1 MNICK
6 KDFKSAYIALLSVLF
21 LSGCATYNQDI
32 NDGLELARQGQWHEA
47 EEVVN
52 DVLDSSQD
60 HLLRLLEAG
69 ALAQYQ
75 GDYERSNQL
84 LEQAERL
91 SDTFLEESI
100 SSRSWALL
108 AKPMQGDFQ
117 PSGFERVYINFF
129 KSLNYLA
136 LADQATSR
144 SERQNLLDAALVE
157 SRRIDLKLN
166 EIAALSPSYEDID
179 GSNKAFLSKAVD
191 WLSGFYTG
199 GINSD
204 DFIYRDDAWARYME
218 GLQYEV
224 SKEYDDARI
233 AYQAAAQLYDQGYSK
248 QYSLPADAGQRAWLD
263 TIRMMKK
270 AGGWTSEYPALAKE
284 KLNDKFQRLLTE
296 YDKHPSEIIVL
307 EEQGFVPERK
317 ELNLVLYASPQ
328 SYSLVLEP
336 FYTGSHKDAN
346 NASRWFSMV
355 YADQGLLNLFAN
367 YQAGGVWNSFA
378 GVFTKRII
386 LGNAGWRSLRSV
398 GIDKML
404 EEAPMRIAVPYY
416 DPIQLDNTPTKLVA
430 NTSNVN
436 AFKGASIRMTS
447 LADITMQVQLSQ
459 ASRDIYET
467 LLRELLRNYLA
478 YKVSSEV
485 QDETASLLLGL
496 VGKIAVLA
504 TASSE
509 SRHWSTLP
517 AQIRLTRQPTTSNL
531 DSVTYKTNGTEFKLD
546 NLKLNKNQIKVWNIR
561 NPN

>member
-6 KDFKSAYIALLSVLF
+6 KDFRSAYLALLSVLF

-32 NDGLELARQGQWHEA
+32 SDGRDLAKQGQWHEA
-47 EEVVN
+47 EEVIN
-52 DVLDSSQD
+52 DTLDSSQD
-60 HLLRLLEAG
+60 HLLRLLEIG

-108 AKPMQGDFQ
+108 ANPMQGDFQ
-117 PSGFERVYINFF
+117 PTGFERVYINFF

-136 LADQATSR
+136 LAEQATSR
-144 SERQNLLDAALVE
+144 QQRQSLLDAALVE

-166 EIAALSPSYEDID
+166 EIAALNPSYDDID
-179 GSNKAFLSKAVD
+179 GANKTFLSKAVD

-204 DFIYRDDAWARYME
+204 DYVYRDDAWARYME

-224 SKEYDDARI
+224 SGEYDDARI
-233 AYQAAAQLYDQGYSK
+233 AYQASANLYDKGYTK
-248 QYSLPADAGQRAWLD
+248 QYNLPKDAGQRAWLD

-270 AGGWTSEYPALAKE
+270 AGGWQSEYPSLAKE
-284 KLNDKFQRLLTE
+284 KLNKKYQALLAD
-296 YDKHPSEIIVL
+296 YDKKPAEIIVL

-317 ELNLVLYASPQ
+317 ELNLMLYASPQ

-336 FYTGSHKDAN
+336 LYTGTHQDAN

-367 YQAGGVWNSFA
+367 YQAGGAWSTFA

-404 EEAPMRIAVPYY
+404 NEAPVRIAVPYY
-416 DPIQLDNTPTKLVA
+416 DPVVLDNTQTKLT
-430 NTSNVN
+430 TSL
-436 AFKGASIRMTS
+436 GASGAAKEQSVRMTS

-504 TASSE
+504 SASSE
-509 SRHWSTLP
+509 TRNWSTLP
-517 AQIRLTRQPTTSNL
+517 AQVRLTRHAAETGLQSLNYQANGKNFTL
-531 DSVTYKTNGTEFKLD
+531 DPFE
-546 NLKLNKNQIKVWNIR
+546 LNKNQIKVWNIR

>member
-6 KDFKSAYIALLSVLF
+6 KDFRSAYLALLSVLF
-21 LSGCATYNQDI
+21 LSGCATYNQGISDSR
-32 NDGLELARQGQWHEA
+32 DLAKQGQWHEA
-47 EEVVN
+47 EEIISET
-52 DVLDSSQD
+52 LDSSQD
-60 HLLRLLEAG
+60 HLLRLLEKG

-108 AKPMQGDFQ
+108 ANPMQGDFQ
-117 PSGFERVYINFF
+117 PTGFERVYINFF

-136 LADQATSR
+136 LAEQAKSR
-144 SERQNLLDAALVE
+144 QERQSLLDAALVE

-166 EIAALSPSYEDID
+166 EIAALNPSYEDID
-179 GSNKAFLSKAVD
+179 GANKAFLSKAVD

-204 DFIYRDDAWARYME
+204 DYVYRDDAWARYME
-218 GLQYEV
+218 GLQYEI
-224 SKEYDDARI
+224 SGEYDDARI
-233 AYQAAAQLYDQGYSK
+233 AYQASANLYDKGYTK
-248 QYSLPADAGQRAWLD
+248 QYNLPKDAGQRAWLD

-270 AGGWTSEYPALAKE
+270 AGGWQSEYPSLAKE
-284 KLNDKFQRLLTE
+284 KLNKKYQALLAD
-296 YDKHPSEIIVL
+296 YDKKPAEIIVL

-317 ELNLVLYASPQ
+317 ELNLMLYASPQ

-336 FYTGSHKDAN
+336 LYTGTHQDAN

-367 YQAGGVWNSFA
+367 YQAGGAWNTFA

-404 EEAPMRIAVPYY
+404 SEAPVRIAVPYY
-416 DPIQLDNTPTKLVA
+416 DPVVLDSTKTKLSSSLA
-430 NTSNVN
+430 TS
-436 AFKGASIRMTS
+436 GASKHNSVRMTS

-485 QDETASLLLGL
+485 QDETASLLLGF

-504 TASSE
+504 SASSE
-509 SRHWSTLP
+509 TRNWSTLP
-517 AQIRLTRQPTTSNL
+517 AQIRLTRQAADTGLQSLN
-531 DSVTYKTNGTEFKLD
+531 YQTNGRNFTLD
-546 NLKLNKNQIKVWNIR
+546 PFELNKNQIKVWNIR

>member
-6 KDFKSAYIALLSVLF
+6 KDFRSAYLALLSVLF
-21 LSGCATYNQDI
+21 LSGCATYNQGISDSR
-32 NDGLELARQGQWHEA
+32 DLAKQGQWHEA
-47 EEVVN
+47 EEIISET
-52 DVLDSSQD
+52 LDSSQD
-60 HLLRLLEAG
+60 HLLRLLEKG

-108 AKPMQGDFQ
+108 ANPMQGDFQ
-117 PSGFERVYINFF
+117 PTGFERVYINFF

-136 LADQATSR
+136 LAEQAQSR
-144 SERQNLLDAALVE
+144 QERQSLLDAALVE

-166 EIAALSPSYEDID
+166 EIAALNPSYEDID
-179 GSNKAFLSKAVD
+179 GANKAFLSKAVD

-204 DFIYRDDAWARYME
+204 DYVYRDDAWARYME
-218 GLQYEV
+218 GLQYEI
-224 SKEYDDARI
+224 SGEYDDARI
-233 AYQAAAQLYDQGYSK
+233 AYQASANLYDKGYTK
-248 QYSLPADAGQRAWLD
+248 QYNLPKDAGQRAWLD

-270 AGGWTSEYPALAKE
+270 AGGWQSEYPSLAKE
-284 KLNDKFQRLLTE
+284 KLNKKYQALLAD
-296 YDKHPSEIIVL
+296 YDKKPAEIIVL

-317 ELNLVLYASPQ
+317 ELNLMLYASPQ

-336 FYTGSHKDAN
+336 LYTGTHQDAN

-367 YQAGGVWNSFA
+367 YQAGGAWNTFA

-404 EEAPMRIAVPYY
+404 SEAPVRIAVPYY
-416 DPIQLDNTPTKLVA
+416 DPVVLDSTKTKLSSSLA
-430 NTSNVN
+430 TS
-436 AFKGASIRMTS
+436 GASKHNSVRMTS

-485 QDETASLLLGL
+485 QDETASLLLGF

-504 TASSE
+504 SASSE
-509 SRHWSTLP
+509 TRNWSTLP
-517 AQIRLTRQPTTSNL
+517 AQIRLTRQAADTGLQSLN
-531 DSVTYKTNGTEFKLD
+531 YQTNGRNFTLD
-546 NLKLNKNQIKVWNIR
+546 PFELNKNQIKVWNIR

>member
-6 KDFKSAYIALLSVLF
+6 KDFRSAYLALLSVLF
-21 LSGCATYNQDI
+21 LSGCATYNQGISDSR
-32 NDGLELARQGQWHEA
+32 DLAKQGQWHEA
-47 EEVVN
+47 EEIISET
-52 DVLDSSQD
+52 LDSSQD
-60 HLLRLLEAG
+60 HLLRLLEKG

-108 AKPMQGDFQ
+108 ANPMQGDFQ
-117 PSGFERVYINFF
+117 PTGFERVYINFF

-136 LADQATSR
+136 LAEQAKSR
-144 SERQNLLDAALVE
+144 QERQSLLDAALVE

-166 EIAALSPSYEDID
+166 EIAALNPSYEDID
-179 GSNKAFLSKAVD
+179 GANKAFLSKAVD

-204 DFIYRDDAWARYME
+204 DYVYRDDAWARYME
-218 GLQYEV
+218 GLQYEI
-224 SKEYDDARI
+224 SGEYDDARI
-233 AYQAAAQLYDQGYSK
+233 AYQASANLYDKGYTK
-248 QYSLPADAGQRAWLD
+248 QYNLPKDAGQRAWLD

-270 AGGWTSEYPALAKE
+270 AGGWQSEYPSLAKE
-284 KLNDKFQRLLTE
+284 KLNKKYQALLAD
-296 YDKHPSEIIVL
+296 YDKKPAEIIVL

-317 ELNLVLYASPQ
+317 ELNLMLYASPQ

-336 FYTGSHKDAN
+336 LYTGTHQDAN

-367 YQAGGVWNSFA
+367 YQAGGAWNTFA

-404 EEAPMRIAVPYY
+404 SEAPVRIAVPYY
-416 DPIQLDNTPTKLVA
+416 DPVVLDSTKTKLSSSLA
-430 NTSNVN
+430 TS
-436 AFKGASIRMTS
+436 GASKHDSVRMTS

-485 QDETASLLLGL
+485 QDETASLLLGF

-504 TASSE
+504 SASSE
-509 SRHWSTLP
+509 TRNWSTLP
-517 AQIRLTRQPTTSNL
+517 AQIRLTRQAADTGLQSLN
-531 DSVTYKTNGTEFKLD
+531 YQTNGRNFTLD
-546 NLKLNKNQIKVWNIR
+546 PFELNKNQIKVWNIR

>member
-6 KDFKSAYIALLSVLF
+6 KDFRSAYLALLSVLF

-32 NDGLELARQGQWHEA
+32 SDGRDLAKQGQWHEA
-47 EEVVN
+47 EEVIN
-52 DVLDSSQD
+52 DTLDSSQD
-60 HLLRLLEAG
+60 HLLRLLEIG

-108 AKPMQGDFQ
+108 ANPMQGDFQ
-117 PSGFERVYINFF
+117 PTGFERVYINFF

-136 LADQATSR
+136 LAEQATSR
-144 SERQNLLDAALVE
+144 QQRQSLLDAALVE

-166 EIAALSPSYEDID
+166 EIAALNPSYDDID
-179 GSNKAFLSKAVD
+179 GANKAFLSKAVD

-204 DFIYRDDAWARYME
+204 DYVYRDDAWARYME

-224 SKEYDDARI
+224 SGEYDDARI
-233 AYQAAAQLYDQGYSK
+233 AYQASANLYDKGYTK
-248 QYSLPADAGQRAWLD
+248 QYNLPKDAGQRAWLD

-270 AGGWTSEYPALAKE
+270 AGGWQSEYPSLAKE
-284 KLNDKFQRLLTE
+284 KLNKKYQALLAD
-296 YDKHPSEIIVL
+296 YDKKPAEIIVL

-317 ELNLVLYASPQ
+317 ELNLMLYASPQ

-336 FYTGSHKDAN
+336 LYTGTHQDAN

-367 YQAGGVWNSFA
+367 YQAGGAWSTFA

-404 EEAPMRIAVPYY
+404 NEAPVRIAVPYY
-416 DPIQLDNTPTKLVA
+416 DPVVLDNTQTKLT
-430 NTSNVN
+430 TSL
-436 AFKGASIRMTS
+436 GASGAAKEQSVRMTS

-504 TASSE
+504 SASSE
-509 SRHWSTLP
+509 TRNWSTLP
-517 AQIRLTRQPTTSNL
+517 AQIRLTRHAAETGLQSLNYQANGKNFTL
-531 DSVTYKTNGTEFKLD
+531 DPFE
-546 NLKLNKNQIKVWNIR
+546 LNKNQIKVWNIR

>member
-6 KDFKSAYIALLSVLF
+6 KDFRSAYLALLSVLF
-21 LSGCATYNQDI
+21 LSGCATYNQGISDSR
-32 NDGLELARQGQWHEA
+32 DLAEQGQWHEA
-47 EEVVN
+47 EEIISET
-52 DVLDSSQD
+52 LDSSQD
-60 HLLRLLEAG
+60 HLLRLLEKG

-108 AKPMQGDFQ
+108 ANPMQGDFQ
-117 PSGFERVYINFF
+117 PTGFERVYINFF

-136 LADQATSR
+136 LAEQAKSR
-144 SERQNLLDAALVE
+144 QERQSLLDAALVE

-166 EIAALSPSYEDID
+166 EIAALNPSYEDID
-179 GSNKAFLSKAVD
+179 GANKAFLSKAVD

-204 DFIYRDDAWARYME
+204 DYVYRDDAWARYME
-218 GLQYEV
+218 GLQYEI
-224 SKEYDDARI
+224 SGEYDDARI
-233 AYQAAAQLYDQGYSK
+233 AYQASANLYDKGYTK
-248 QYSLPADAGQRAWLD
+248 QYNLPKDAGQRAWLD

-270 AGGWTSEYPALAKE
+270 AGGWQSEYPSLAKE
-284 KLNDKFQRLLTE
+284 KLNKKHQALLAD
-296 YDKHPSEIIVL
+296 YDKKPAEIIVL

-317 ELNLVLYASPQ
+317 ELNLMLYASPQ

-336 FYTGSHKDAN
+336 LYTGTHQDAN

-367 YQAGGVWNSFA
+367 YQAGGAWNTFA

-404 EEAPMRIAVPYY
+404 SEAPVRIAVPYY
-416 DPIQLDNTPTKLVA
+416 DPVVLDSTKTKLSSSLA
-430 NTSNVN
+430 TS
-436 AFKGASIRMTS
+436 GASKHDSVRMTS

-485 QDETASLLLGL
+485 QDETASLLLGF

-504 TASSE
+504 SASSE
-509 SRHWSTLP
+509 TRNWSTLP
-517 AQIRLTRQPTTSNL
+517 AQIRLTRQAADTGLQSLN
-531 DSVTYKTNGTEFKLD
+531 YQTNGRNFTLD
-546 NLKLNKNQIKVWNIR
+546 PFELNKNQIKVWNIR

>member
-6 KDFKSAYIALLSVLF
+6 KDFRSTYLALLSVLF
-21 LSGCATYNQDI
+21 LSGCATYNQGISDSL
-32 NDGLELARQGQWHEA
+32 DLAKQGQWHEA
-47 EEVVN
+47 EEIIT
-52 DVLDSSQD
+52 DTLDSSQD
-60 HLLRLLEAG
+60 HLLRLLEKG

-108 AKPMQGDFQ
+108 ANPMQGDFQ
-117 PSGFERVYINFF
+117 PTGFERVYINFF

-136 LADQATSR
+136 LA
-144 SERQNLLDAALVE
+144 ERAKTRQQRQSLLDAALVE

-166 EIAALSPSYEDID
+166 EIAALNPSYEDID
-179 GSNKAFLSKAVD
+179 GANKAFLSKAVD

-204 DFIYRDDAWARYME
+204 DYIYRDDAWARYME
-218 GLQYEV
+218 GLQYEI
-224 SKEYDDARI
+224 SGEYDDARI
-233 AYQAAAQLYDQGYSK
+233 AYQASANLYDKGYTK
-248 QYSLPADAGQRAWLD
+248 QYNLPKDAGQRAWLD

-270 AGGWTSEYPALAKE
+270 AGGWQSEYPSLAKE
-284 KLNDKFQRLLTE
+284 KLNKKYQALLAD
-296 YDKHPSEIIVL
+296 YDKKPAEIIVL

-317 ELNLVLYASPQ
+317 ELNLMLYASPR

-336 FYTGSHKDAN
+336 LYTGTHQDAN

-367 YQAGGVWNSFA
+367 YQAGGAWSTFA

-404 EEAPMRIAVPYY
+404 SEAPIRIAVPYY
-416 DPIQLDNTPTKLVA
+416 DPVALDSTKTTLSSSLT
-430 NTSNVN
+430 TSGTSKNGSV
-436 AFKGASIRMTS
+436 RMTS

-485 QDETASLLLGL
+485 QDETASLLLGF

-504 TASSE
+504 SASSE
-509 SRHWSTLP
+509 TRNWSTLP
-517 AQIRLTRQPTTSNL
+517 AQVRLTRQAADTGLQSLNYQANGRNFTL
-531 DSVTYKTNGTEFKLD
+531 DPFE
-546 NLKLNKNQIKVWNIR
+546 LNKNQIKVWNIR

>member
-6 KDFKSAYIALLSVLF
+6 KDFRSAYLALLSVLF

-32 NDGLELARQGQWHEA
+32 SDARDLAKQGQWHDA
-47 EEVVN
+47 EEVIN
-52 DVLDSSQD
+52 DSLDSSQD
-60 HLLRLLEAG
+60 HLLRLLEIG

-108 AKPMQGDFQ
+108 ANPMQGDFQ
-117 PSGFERVYINFF
+117 PTGFERVYINFF

-136 LADQATSR
+136 LAEQATSR
-144 SERQNLLDAALVE
+144 QQRQSLLDAALVE

-166 EIAALSPSYEDID
+166 EIAALNPSYDDID
-179 GSNKAFLSKAVD
+179 GANKAFLSKAVD

-204 DFIYRDDAWARYME
+204 DYVYRDDAWARYME

-224 SKEYDDARI
+224 SGEYDDARI
-233 AYQAAAQLYDQGYSK
+233 AYQASANLYDKGYIK
-248 QYSLPADAGQRAWLD
+248 QYNLPKDAGQRAWLD

-270 AGGWTSEYPALAKE
+270 AGGWQSEYPSLAKE
-284 KLNDKFQRLLTE
+284 KLNKKYQALLAD
-296 YDKHPSEIIVL
+296 YDKKPAEIIVL

-317 ELNLVLYASPQ
+317 ELNLMLYASPQ

-336 FYTGSHKDAN
+336 LYTGTHQDAN

-367 YQAGGVWNSFA
+367 YQAGGAWSTFA

-404 EEAPMRIAVPYY
+404 NEAPVRIAVPYY
-416 DPIQLDNTPTKLVA
+416 DPVVLDNTQTKLT
-430 NTSNVN
+430 TSL
-436 AFKGASIRMTS
+436 GASGAAKEQSVRMTS

-504 TASSE
+504 SASSE
-509 SRHWSTLP
+509 TRNWSTLP
-517 AQIRLTRQPTTSNL
+517 AQIRLTRHAAEAGLQSLNYQANGKNFTL
-531 DSVTYKTNGTEFKLD
+531 DPFE
-546 NLKLNKNQIKVWNIR
+546 LNKNQIKVWNIR

>member
-6 KDFKSAYIALLSVLF
+6 KDFRSAYLALLSVLF
-21 LSGCATYNQDI
+21 LSGCATYNKDI
-32 NDGLELARQGQWHEA
+32 SDGLDLAHQGQWHEA
-47 EEVVN
+47 EEAIN
-52 DVLDSSQD
+52 DTLSSSQD

-108 AKPMQGDFQ
+108 ANPMKGDFQ

-136 LADQATSR
+136 LSEQSTSR
-144 SERQNLLDAALVE
+144 RDRQNLLDSALVE

-166 EIAALSPSYEDID
+166 EIAAISPSYEDID
-179 GSNKAFLSKAVD
+179 GANKTFLNKAVD
-191 WLSGFYTG
+191 WLSGFYTA

-218 GLQYEV
+218 GLQYEI
-224 SKEYDDARI
+224 SGEYDDARI
-233 AYQAAAQLYDQGYSK
+233 AYQNAAQLYDKGYSK
-248 QYSLPADAGQRAWLD
+248 QYNLPVDAGQRAWLD

-270 AGGWTSEYPALAKE
+270 GGGWNSEYPALAKE
-284 KLNDKFQRLLTE
+284 KLNKTFQSLLAE
-296 YDKHPSEIIVL
+296 YDTKPAEIVVL

-317 ELNLVLYASPQ
+317 ELNLMLYAAPQ

-336 FYTGSHKDAN
+336 LYTGSHQDAS

-367 YQAGGVWNSFA
+367 YQAGGVWSTFS

-386 LGNAGWRSLRSV
+386 LGNAGWRSLSSV
-398 GIDKML
+398 GIDEML
-404 EEAPMRIAVPYY
+404 YEAPVRIAVPYY
-416 DPIQLDNTPTKLVA
+416 DPVVLDNTSTKLTTTQTDTFKV
-430 NTSNVN
+430 NT
-436 AFKGASIRMTS
+436 IRMTS

-485 QDETASLLLGL
+485 KNETASLLLGL

-509 SRHWSTLP
+509 SRNWSTLP
-517 AQIRLTRQPTTSNL
+517 AQVRLTRQPANTGLQSL
-531 DSVTYKTNGTEFKLD
+531 TYKTNGKDFTLD
-546 NLKLNKNQIKVWNIR
+546 NVELNKNQIKVWNVR

>member
-6 KDFKSAYIALLSVLF
+6 KDFRGAYLALLSILF

-32 NDGLELARQGQWHEA
+32 SDARDLARQGQWQEA
-47 EEVVN
+47 EVVIN
-52 DVLDSSQD
+52 DALDSSQN

-75 GDYERSNQL
+75 GDFERSNQL
-84 LEQAERL
+84 LEQAEKL

-100 SSRSWALL
+100 SSRSWSLL
-108 AKPMQGDFQ
+108 ANPMQGDFQ

-136 LADQATSR
+136 LSDQSTN
-144 SERQNLLDAALVE
+144 RQQRQSLLDSALVE
-157 SRRIDLKLN
+157 ARRIDIKLN
-166 EIAALSPSYEDID
+166 EIAAITPSYDDID
-179 GSNKAFLSKAVD
+179 GANQAFLSKALD

-199 GINSD
+199 GIHSD
-204 DFIYRDDAWARYME
+204 DFAYRDDAWARYME
-218 GLQYEV
+218 GLQYEL
-224 SKEYDDARI
+224 SGEYDDARI
-233 AYQAAAQLYDQGYSK
+233 SYQGAAELYDKGYTK
-248 QYSLPADAGQRAWLD
+248 QYKLPIDAGQRAWLD

-270 AGGWTSEYPALAKE
+270 AGGWQSEYPALAKK
-284 KLNDKFQRLLTE
+284 KLNKAYQALLAE
-296 YDKHPSEIIVL
+296 YDTKTAEIVVL
-307 EEQGFVPERK
+307 EEQGFVPVRK
-317 ELNLVLYASPQ
+317 ELNLMLYASPN

-336 FYTGSHKDAN
+336 FYTGSHQDAN

-367 YQAGGVWNSFA
+367 YQAGGAWNTFA

-386 LGNAGWRSLRSV
+386 LGNAGWQSLSSL

-404 EEAPMRIAVPYY
+404 NEAPVRVAVPYY
-416 DPIQLDNTPTKLVA
+416 DPFVLDNSETKLNSSLSKTVSTKSA
-430 NTSNVN
+430 AV
-436 AFKGASIRMTS
+436 RMTS
-447 LADITMQVQLSQ
+447 LADITIQGQLSQ

-478 YKVSSEV
+478 YKVTSEV

-504 TASSE
+504 SASSE
-509 SRHWSTLP
+509 SRNWSTLP
-517 AQIRLTRQPTTSNL
+517 AQIRLTRQPAETGVQSF
-531 DSVTYKTNGTEFKLD
+531 SYKTNNKDFQLD
-546 NLKLNKNQIKVWNIR
+546 QFELNKNQIKVWNIR

>member
-6 KDFKSAYIALLSVLF
+6 KDFRSAYLALLSVLF
-21 LSGCATYNQDI
+21 LSGCATYNQGISDSR
-32 NDGLELARQGQWHEA
+32 DLAKQGQWHEA
-47 EEVVN
+47 EEIISET
-52 DVLDSSQD
+52 LDSSQD
-60 HLLRLLEAG
+60 HLLRLLEKG

-108 AKPMQGDFQ
+108 ANPMQGDFQ
-117 PSGFERVYINFF
+117 PTGFERVYINFF

-136 LADQATSR
+136 LAEQAKSR
-144 SERQNLLDAALVE
+144 QERQSLLDAALVE

-166 EIAALSPSYEDID
+166 EIAALNPSYEDID
-179 GSNKAFLSKAVD
+179 GANKAFLSKAVD

-204 DFIYRDDAWARYME
+204 DYVYRDDAWARYME
-218 GLQYEV
+218 GLQYEI
-224 SKEYDDARI
+224 SGEYDDARI
-233 AYQAAAQLYDQGYSK
+233 AYQASANLYDKGYTK
-248 QYSLPADAGQRAWLD
+248 QYNLPKDAGQRAWLD

-270 AGGWTSEYPALAKE
+270 AGGWQSEYPSLAKE
-284 KLNDKFQRLLTE
+284 KLNKKHQALLAD
-296 YDKHPSEIIVL
+296 YDKKPAEIIVL

-317 ELNLVLYASPQ
+317 ELNLMLYASPQ
-328 SYSLVLEP
+328 SYSLALEP
-336 FYTGSHKDAN
+336 LYTGTHQDAN

-367 YQAGGVWNSFA
+367 YQAGGAWNTFA

-404 EEAPMRIAVPYY
+404 SEAPVRIAVPYY
-416 DPIQLDNTPTKLVA
+416 DPVVLDSTKTKLSSSLA
-430 NTSNVN
+430 TS
-436 AFKGASIRMTS
+436 GASKHDSVRMTS

-485 QDETASLLLGL
+485 QDETASLLLGF

-504 TASSE
+504 SASSE
-509 SRHWSTLP
+509 TRNWSTLP
-517 AQIRLTRQPTTSNL
+517 AQIRLTRQAADTGLQSLN
-531 DSVTYKTNGTEFKLD
+531 YQTNGRNFTLD
-546 NLKLNKNQIKVWNIR
+546 PFELNKNQIKVWNIR